1 MALLELEALRVEI
14 GEQVICHDLSLPLNS
29 GEFLGILGRNGT
41 GKTTLL
47 HTVMGFHAAT
57 GGNIRLGD
65 IDISNITRRQLARE
79 LGLLFQEADNNM
91 PATVLETVLLGRH
104 PYSQNLLWD
113 SEADIKLCR
122 ETLALVGLADLQR
135 RQVSTLSG
143 GEKQRLAMA
152 LLLAQSPKILLL
164 DEPSNHLDI
173 DYQIRMLELL
183 SGEVRS
189 SNGAIMM
196 ASHDINLVARFCN
209 QTMLLLGDGEILTGP
224 TDEVL
229 TADNLELAFQCRIA
243 TVRHNSRNY
252 FFPG

>member
-1 MALLELEALRVEI
+1 MALLELDALRVEI
-14 GEQVICHDLSLPLNS
+14 GERVICRDLSLPLNS
-29 GEFLGILGRNGT
+29 GEFLGVLGRNGT

-47 HTVMGFHAAT
+47 HTAMGFHAPS

-65 IDISNITRRQLARE
+65 IDVSNISRRQLARE

-91 PATVLETVLLGRH
+91 PATVLETVLLGRY

-152 LLLAQSPKILLL
+152 LLLAQSPKVLLL

-173 DYQIRMLELL
+173 DYQIRLLELL
-183 SGEVRS
+183 SEKVRS
-189 SNGAIMM
+189 NDGAIMM
-196 ASHDINLVARFCN
+196 ASHDINLVARFCD
-209 QTMLLLGDGEILTGP
+209 QTMLLLGDGEIVTGP
-224 TDEVL
+224 TDKVL
-229 TADNLELAFQCRIA
+229 TVDNLELAFQCRIV
-243 TVRHNSRNY
+243 TVRHNNRNY